1 MCGIVGVMLG
11 GARGS
16 DIVAL
21 EKLKMLEYRG
31 YDSFGFI
38 NQKFSPQKFLGAIS
52 KTHMDDVLD
61 PESRLTIAHTRWA
74 THGRVSIT
82 NTHPHL
88 STYRNFAIVHNGVV
102 SNYKALKAEL
112 EVDGYSFRSDTD
124 SEVIATLIER
134 EHIRLDTDLGQAVSR
149 AIACIEG
156 EFAILVMSQLYPNT
170 MICAKR
176 KSPLVVSLRHNFFVA
191 ASDPL
196 PLSED
201 FSEGIFLQDDEI
213 FIVSNLDGLL
223 IPHVVKPDGS
233 IIFDFRGRFEKLEVD
248 NDATEL
254 GQFPDYMS
262 KEMSE
267 VPGALRSA
275 LELNVEAVCEG
286 LQGKNLLLTGCGSA
300 YYAAWI
306 GQTIRRSLD
315 ASERSIALPADELAT
330 SVNLSAFDAVL
341 AISQSGE
348 TFDTIEPLRSA
359 PSDGL
364 LKTSITNVRG
374 STLARISDLAVVQNA
389 GVERCVL
396 STKSILSQCAIMF
409 RIFGGQ
415 DEHLAQLATRW
426 RDIFNPEMLGHIRE
440 LANSCVDT
448 DHFFHIGR
456 GALYPVAMENAL
468 KLKEVTYCHA
478 EGMGAGFFKHG
489 TLSLIDSRFV
499 TFAHIPDPER
509 STLLHD
515 LTEANVSE
523 IEAREGRVIRVGH
536 SPHCDFQLPTISP
549 EIDPMMHLGF
559 GQHFAYALAKAL
571 DRDVDMPRSL
581 AKSVTVR

>member
-1 MCGIVGVMLG
+1 MLG

-16 DIVAL
+16 DIIAL

-31 YDSFGFI
+31 YDSFGFV
-38 NQKFSPQKFLGAIS
+38 NQKFFPQKFLGAIS
-52 KTHMDDVLD
+52 KTHVDDVLD

-74 THGRVSIT
+74 THGRASIT

-88 STYRNFAIVHNGVV
+88 STYRHFAIVHNGVV
-102 SNYKALKAEL
+102 SNYKDLRVEL
-112 EVDGYSFRSDTD
+112 EADGYSFRSDTD
-124 SEVIATLIER
+124 SEVIASLIER
-134 EHIRLDTDLGQAVSR
+134 EHMRLDMDLGQSVSR
-149 AIACIEG
+149 AIARIEG
-156 EFAILVMSQLYPNT
+156 EFAILAVSQLYPNT

-196 PLSED
+196 PLAED
-201 FSEGIFLQDDEI
+201 FSEGIFLRDGEV
-213 FIVSNLDGLL
+213 FIVSNLDGFL
-223 IPHVVKPDGS
+223 IPHIVKPDDS
-233 IIFDFRGRFEKLEVD
+233 ILFDFRDRFEKLEVD
-248 NDATEL
+248 YREADN
-254 GQFPDYMS
+254 GSFPDYMS

-267 VPGALRSA
+267 IPDVLRSA
-275 LELNVEAVCEG
+275 LKVDIGEVSERLRGE
-286 LQGKNLLLTGCGSA
+286 NLLLTGCGSA

-315 ASERSIALPADELAT
+315 PSERSIALPADELTA
-330 SVNLSAFDAVL
+330 SVNLDAFDAVL

-359 PSDGL
+359 PSERL
-364 LKTSITNVRG
+364 LKTAITNIRG
-374 STLARISDLAVVQNA
+374 SSLARISDFAIVQNA

-415 DEHLAQLATRW
+415 DECLTQLATLW
-426 RDIFNPEMLGHIRE
+426 GDIFNPEMSARIRE
-440 LANSCVDT
+440 LAESCADI

-478 EGMGAGFFKHG
+478 EGVGAGFFKHG

-499 TFAHIPDPER
+499 TFAHVPDPER
-509 STLLHD
+509 CTHLHD
-515 LTEANVSE
+515 LMEANVSE

-536 SPHCDFQLPTISP
+536 SPQCDFQLPTISP
-549 EIDPMMHLGF
+549 EINPLMHLGF
-559 GQHFAYALAKAL
+559 GQHFAYALAKIL